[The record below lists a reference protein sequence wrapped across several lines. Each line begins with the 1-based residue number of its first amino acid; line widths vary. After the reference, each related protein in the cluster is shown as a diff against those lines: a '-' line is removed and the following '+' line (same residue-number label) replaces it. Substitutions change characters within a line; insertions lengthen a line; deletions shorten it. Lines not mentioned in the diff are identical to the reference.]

1 MQSTTP
7 VLLRTTNVLLQYYS
21 VLQSTTPL
29 LQSTILYYKVLLQY
43 YFDRNDVRTTS
54 IQYYSVL
61 QSTTPVLQST
71 TPYYKVLLQY
81 YSVLQSTTPVLLRTT
96 NVLQSTTPYYRV
108 LLQYYSVLQ
117 SSTKASKTSISC
129 EASSTFQSTS
139 FQNEHFVRDFLNFS
153 KNKLPKRVFRA
164 RLPQLFKRQASKT
177 SISCEASATFQ
188 GTSFQNEHFVRGFL
202 NFSRNKLPKRA
213 FRARLP
219 QLFNQGAS
227 KVLRLPRK
235 TRKWPLTLKVWSVKT
250 SISCE
255 TSFKFHT
262 FNSKIDDF
270 VRVFLIKPFLQS
282 SKSMTFAKLPPLFK
296 TITKSCAC
304 HDICSSVTFARHCHC
319 DSWKQHLRHVTKCCA
334 CHDIAKGHITK
345 CCACHEKT
353 TRLHWHT
360 AKVLR
365 LSRKTRKWPHILWL
379 GSAKTSISCETSS
392 TFHTLKDRMVSQCEC
407 TAQWQRINEF
417 TTSWRRR
424 GDDDTTTRRR
434 RHEQNNANT
443 GPTPDPNYKR
453 EPFATHSGKMI
464 LAYPSYLSDNQFL
477 IPLFCLDNHS

>member
-1 MQSTTP
+1 M
-7 VLLRTTNVLLQYYS
+7 LWHWLYS
-21 VLQSTTPL
+21 VLQ
-29 LQSTILYYKVLLQY
+29 ILLQY

-81 YSVLQSTTPVLLRTT
+81 YSVLQSTTPALLRTT

-129 EASSTFQSTS
+129 EASSTFQGTS
-139 FQNEHFVRDFLNFS
+139 FQNEHFVRGFLNFS

-188 GTSFQNEHFVRGFL
+188 GTSFQNEHFVRGF
-202 NFSRNKLPKRA
+202 
-213 FRARLP
+213 P
-219 QLFNQGAS
+219 QLFKEQAS
-227 KVLRLPRK
+227 
-235 TRKWPLTLKVWSVKT
+235 KT
-250 SISCE
+250 SISCEASSTFQSRSFQSLAPATQNAKMTSHLESLKRQNEHFCE

-319 DSWKQHLRHVTKCCA
+319 DSWKPHLRHVTKCCA

-353 TRLHWHT
+353 TRLH
-360 AKVLR
+360 
-365 LSRKTRKWPHILWL
+365 
-379 GSAKTSISCETSS
+379 
-392 TFHTLKDRMVSQCEC
+392 
-407 TAQWQRINEF
+407 
-417 TTSWRRR
+417 
-424 GDDDTTTRRR
+424 
-434 RHEQNNANT
+434 
-443 GPTPDPNYKR
+443 
-453 EPFATHSGKMI
+453 
-464 LAYPSYLSDNQFL
+464 
-477 IPLFCLDNHS
+477 